1 MKVVEKYLYGVLNY
15 YFFESILLDSI
26 ILRQNSSWFRNSDTQ
41 WINSRY

>member
-26 ILRQNSSWFRNSDTQ
+26 ILRQNSSWFRNSDT
-41 WINSRY
+41 